1 VKRKEK
7 GTDKNIPS
15 ALSLIVLEHFR
26 LFKRKDD
33 NTFLHGYH
41 QFTSKEKFV
50 LSNNALK
57 KREKSTFKKYIF
69 IYNLY

>member
-1 VKRKEK
+1 MKRKEK
-7 GTDKNIPS
+7 RTDKNIPS

-41 QFTSKEKFV
+41 QFESKEKFV
-50 LSNNALK
+50 LSKIMHKK
-57 KREKSTFKKYIF
+57 KREKYV
-69 IYNLY
+69 